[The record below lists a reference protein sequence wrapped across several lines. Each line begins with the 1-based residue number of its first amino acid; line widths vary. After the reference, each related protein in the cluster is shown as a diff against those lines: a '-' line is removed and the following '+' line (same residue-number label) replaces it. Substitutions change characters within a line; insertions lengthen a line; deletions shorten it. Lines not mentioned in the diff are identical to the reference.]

1 MPKVKF
7 DDLEFNSEDLSA
19 EGQAQLKSLQ
29 FLQVQIKRLNAEIE
43 ICKRAYTPSEY
54 VLAKAE
60 NCCRQRPF
68 TLCKLLQGISHF

>member
-43 ICKRAYTPSEY
+43 ICKRAYAGY
-54 VLAKAE
+54 VDDLKAE
-60 NCCRQRPF
+60 LTRLEIKP
-68 TLCKLLQGISHF
+68 KS

>member
-7 DDLEFNSEDLSA
+7 DDLEFNSEDLSE

-43 ICKRAYTPSEY
+43 ICKRAYTGD
-54 VLAKAE
+54 VDDLKAE
-60 NCCRQRPF
+60 ITRLEIKP
-68 TLCKLLQGISHF
+68 KS

>member
-1 MPKVKF
+1 MSDQMPKVKF

-43 ICKRAYTPSEY
+43 ICKRAYTGYVDDLKSE
-54 VLAKAE
+54 LTMLEIKP
-60 NCCRQRPF
+60 N
-68 TLCKLLQGISHF
+68 S

>member
-1 MPKVKF
+1 MSDQMPKVKF

-43 ICKRAYTPSEY
+43 ICKRAYTGYVDDLKSE
-54 VLAKAE
+54 LTRLEIKPE
-60 NCCRQRPF
+60 
-68 TLCKLLQGISHF
+68 S